1 MITGINYSEFLGRV
15 AKIQD
20 DIELGEP
27 MMYTEA
33 EAHAWRE
40 VFSCLANEA
49 MDDIA
54 ATGIPEGTFDDMFN
68 AHMAEF
74 EELKASNLRMKETLN
89 RLYGPVWQTD
99 PLSLTAPLV

>member
-1 MITGINYSEFLGRV
+1 MITSINYGEFLGRV
-15 AKIQD
+15 AEIQN

-27 MMYTEA
+27 MEYTDA
-33 EAHAWRE
+33 EAHAWMR
-40 VFSCLANEA
+40 VFYDLANDV

-54 ATGIPEGTFDDMFN
+54 STGIPEGTFDDMFN

-74 EELKASNLRMKETLN
+74 ERLKASNLRMKETLN
-89 RLYGPVWQTD
+89 RLYGPAWQTD